1 MTDQRGDVV
10 LVDDDAG
17 FRVFIKDALEWA
29 GYKTLEFATAE
40 EVLPKV
46 EGLQPALVLADV
58 HLPGI
63 SGYELCHRIRS
74 VYGDDLRVILVSG
87 ERTEPFDRAAGISLG
102 ADDYMTK
109 PVDPGELVA
118 RVRRLLGRQDSG
130 VAVRRK
136 HGAGDKLG
144 TLTPREHEVLDLLAA
159 GSAQEEIAETLV
171 ISPKTVATHIQRILG
186 KLGVRSRAQA
196 VAFAFRHEPDVDA
209 HALGLDRARE
219 VVAERAD
226 QDVDES
232 AGAVV
237 TRRCD
242 DDAQRGAAVLTLG
255 AGRP

>member
-17 FRVFIKDALEWA
+17 FRAFIKDALELA

-46 EGLQPALVLADV
+46 EQLRPALVLTDV

-63 SGYELCHRIRS
+63 SGYELCQQIRS
-74 VYGDDLRVILVSG
+74 AYGDDLRVILVSG

-102 ADDYMTK
+102 ADDFMTK

-118 RVRRLLGRQDSG
+118 RVRRLLGRPDSG
-130 VAVRRK
+130 GAVRQNQ
-136 HGAGDKLG
+136 GAKDKLG
-144 TLTPREHEVLDLLAA
+144 TLTPREHEVLDRLAA
-159 GSAQEEIAETLV
+159 GLAQEEIAESLF
-171 ISPKTVATHIQRILG
+171 ISPKTVATHIQRILA

-196 VAFAFRHEPDVDA
+196 VAFAFRHEHDVHA

-219 VVAERAD
+219 VVA
-226 QDVDES
+226 
-232 AGAVV
+232 
-237 TRRCD
+237 
-242 DDAQRGAAVLTLG
+242 
-255 AGRP
+255 